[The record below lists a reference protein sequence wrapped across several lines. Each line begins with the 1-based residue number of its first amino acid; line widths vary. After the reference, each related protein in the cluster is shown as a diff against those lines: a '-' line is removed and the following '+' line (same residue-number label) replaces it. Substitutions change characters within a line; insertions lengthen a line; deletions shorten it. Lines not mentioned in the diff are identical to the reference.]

1 MEPNLYAPPT
11 AAVTQPA
18 GPADCGDEFLIVS
31 ARKFCIL
38 FFATFGVYQLY
49 WSYMH
54 WARYRAASGEYL
66 WPLVRTLFAIF
77 YTHALTARIDAVL
90 RKTGRDHAWAPGA
103 MATVYVIATIGNAV
117 LDQLS
122 ARGIGSPH
130 TDLLGVLAL
139 LPVGWSLL
147 QIQRAANAACGDP
160 RGESNARLTVA
171 NYAWIAIGAVL
182 WLLILLGVAAAFG
195 FSLDNGVDA
204 AIPGS
209 TSSS

>member
-18 GPADCGDEFLIVS
+18 GPADRGNEFFIVS

-38 FFATFGVYQLY
+38 FFATFGLYHLY

-66 WPLVRTLFAIF
+66 WPVARTLLSIF
-77 YTHALTARIDAVL
+77 YTHALTARIDGVL
-90 RKTGRDHAWAPGA
+90 RKAGRGHAWAPGA
-103 MATVYVIATIGNAV
+103 MATLYVIASIGNAV
-117 LDQLS
+117 LDRLS
-122 ARGIGSPH
+122 SRGVGSPY
-130 TDLLGVLAL
+130 TDVLGVLAL

-160 RGESNARLTVA
+160 RGESNARLTPA
-171 NYAWIAIGAVL
+171 NYAWIALGAVL
-182 WLLILLGVAAAFG
+182 WVLILLGIAVAFG
-195 FSLDNGVDA
+195 FGEINSVEM
-204 AIPGS
+204 AIPQS
-209 TSSS
+209 ALTP